1 MAAQYTA
8 YIKDLVDYNGNI
20 IYPRTKAEAIYD
32 NDGNVLSIPKNFI
45 INVTEGSEGNFTADK
60 TYAEILEAYNMGHTL
75 YVVLES
81 LRLPLIGFSSVSG
94 GSFVFALTSSTMSM
108 GVFITNDAINVERYE
123 LQPVLAASTSDA
135 GKVLMVGDDGN
146 AAWTTI
152 INAEE
157 VAY

>member
-45 INVTEGSEGNFTADK
+45 INVTVDSEGLGYTSDK
-60 TYAEILEAYNMGHTL
+60 TYAEILEAYNMGNTL
-75 YVVLES
+75 YVDYS
-81 LRLPLIGFSSVSG
+81 LVRLTLMSVSDG
-94 GSFVFALTSSTMSM
+94 RFVFIQNTGEMIVMASISESDIGVVVEYLEPVPRATPSSD
-108 GVFITNDAINVERYE
+108 V
-123 LQPVLAASTSDA
+123 
-135 GKVLMVGDDGN
+135 GKVLMIDNDGY
-146 AAWTTI
+146 AAWTAIT
-152 INAEE
+152 NAEE

>member
-1 MAAQYTA
+1 MADIRAKSFNFGGSDR
-8 YIKDLVDYNGNI
+8 YI
-20 IYPRTKAEAIYD
+20 
-32 NDGNVLSIPKNFI
+32 IPQDFI
-45 INVTEGSEGNFTADK
+45 INVTVASDGSGYTADK

-75 YVVLES
+75 YVDCES

-123 LQPVLAASTSDA
+123 LQPVLAASASDA
-135 GKVLMVGDDGN
+135 GKVLMVGDNGE

>member
-1 MAAQYTA
+1 MADIRAKSFNFGGSDR
-8 YIKDLVDYNGNI
+8 YI
-20 IYPRTKAEAIYD
+20 
-32 NDGNVLSIPKNFI
+32 IPQDFI

-75 YVVLES
+75 YVDCES

-94 GSFVFALTSSTMSM
+94 GSFAFVLTSSTMSM

-123 LQPVLAASTSDA
+123 LQPVLAASASDA
-135 GKVLMVGDDGN
+135 GKVLMVGDNGE

>member
-1 MAAQYTA
+1 MADIRAKSFNFGGSDR
-8 YIKDLVDYNGNI
+8 YI
-20 IYPRTKAEAIYD
+20 
-32 NDGNVLSIPKNFI
+32 IPQDFI

-75 YVVLES
+75 YVDCES
-81 LRLPLIGFSSVSG
+81 FRLPLIGFSSLSG
-94 GSFVFALTSSTMSM
+94 GSFVFTLTSSIMAM
-108 GVFITNDAINVERYE
+108 GVFITNNAIDVEMHNLE
-123 LQPVLAASTSDA
+123 PVPAASTSDA

>member
-8 YIKDLVDYNGNI
+8 YIKDLVDYDGNI
-20 IYPRTKAEAIYD
+20 VYPRTKVEAIYD

-45 INVTEGSEGNFTADK
+45 INVTVASDGSGYTADK

-75 YVVLES
+75 YVNYS
-81 LRLPLIGFSSVSG
+81 LVRLTLMNVSDG
-94 GSFVFALTSSTMSM
+94 RFVFIRNTGEMIVMASISESDI
-108 GVFITNDAINVERYE
+108 GVAVEYLE
-123 LQPVLAASTSDA
+123 PVPSASASDA